1 MTPEQFAK
9 LLNYIQENNSWAKLG
24 ETVSRNRVAVKYV
37 DSYFDT
43 RTNDIF
49 EIKLRCGLSEGKTFR
64 INSES
69 DIDKIYKF
77 LDKPLNR

>member
-1 MTPEQFAK
+1 MTPEQLK
-9 LLNYIQENNSWAKLG
+9 DLLNYIQENNSWAKLG

-37 DSYFDT
+37 DSCFDT

-64 INSES
+64 INSEA

-77 LDKPLNR
+77 LDKPLK